1 MFLYICIQ
9 LCKWVYKNFQNA
21 AMTEALVAVLGTN
34 GKTSKKR
41 GTRPVG
47 GQGREM
53 DRDRGTW
60 QGEM

>member
-1 MFLYICIQ
+1 
-9 LCKWVYKNFQNA
+9 
-21 AMTEALVAVLGTN
+21 MTEALVAVLGTN

-60 QGEM
+60 QGEMRKVLI